1 MALKPGTKLTS
12 MFNANIEIVNLLGSG
27 GQGYV
32 YKILYNGAPKAL
44 KIYKPSA
51 LKDPQAFY
59 NNVKENI
66 QRGSPSPSFL
76 WPTDLLKWNGKTFGY
91 IMDLRPSEYE
101 ELSAFMAGSVYFA
114 SFKVAVSAALQIIA
128 AFRILHNQGY
138 SYQDLNDG
146 NFFINPKTGDVL
158 ICDNDNVAQN
168 GKNTGIL
175 GKPRYM
181 APEIV
186 RHETMPNTQTD
197 RFSLSVI
204 LFIMLTMTHPLEGK
218 RYLVPCLTPE
228 IEEQIYGTEPIF
240 LLDPDDKRN
249 APIAGIHNN
258 IGIVWPV
265 LPQYMKDAFL
275 REFSQEVLKN
285 PGRRST
291 EANWQT
297 LLIRFRSEI
306 IPCGMCGN
314 EVFTYN
320 AAAPVCD
327 RCKRSL
333 GSFRKIKMAGCDYL
347 MPALPGNIVY
357 RVQLGTANVD
367 QAGNPMMRVRRNP
380 KDPQQIILQNVSG
393 QDVEVTTPSGKIK
406 MVANNAAVPANPGI
420 KIKLQNGS
428 LEIVE

>member
-249 APIAGIHNN
+249 APIAGIHSN

>member
-249 APIAGIHNN
+249 APIAGIHSN

-291 EANWQT
+291 EANWQS

>member
-1 MALKPGTKLTS
+1 

-59 NNVKENI
+59 NDVKEKL

-76 WPTDLLKWNGKTFGY
+76 WPTDLLKWNGNTFGY

>member
-291 EANWQT
+291 EANWQS

-357 RVQLGTANVD
+357 RVQLGTASVD

>member
-44 KIYKPSA
+44 RIYKPSA

-291 EANWQT
+291 EANWQS

>member
-1 MALKPGTKLTS
+1 MALKPGTKFTS
-12 MFNANIEIVNLLGSG
+12 MFNADIEIVNLLGSG
-27 GQGYV
+27 GQGFV

-59 NNVKENI
+59 TNVKENI

-91 IMDLRPSEYE
+91 IMDLRPAEYE
-101 ELSAFMAGSVYFA
+101 ELSLFMAGAVHFA

-168 GKNTGIL
+168 GKSTGIL

-186 RHETMPNTQTD
+186 RGETMPNTQTD

-218 RYLVPCLTPE
+218 RYLVSCLTPE
-228 IEEQIYGTEPIF
+228 IEEQIYGIEPIF

-249 APIAGIHNN
+249 APVAGIHNN
-258 IGIVWPV
+258 IGMVWPA
-265 LPQYMKDAFL
+265 LPQYMRDAFT
-275 REFSQEVLKN
+275 REFSRDVLMN
-285 PGRRST
+285 PGRRSS

-306 IPCGMCGN
+306 IPCTMCGN
-314 EVFTYN
+314 EVFRYN
-320 AAAPVCD
+320 EAAPVCD
-327 RCKRSL
+327 DCKRSL
-333 GSFRKIKMAGCDYL
+333 GKFKKLKMAGCDYL

-367 QAGNPMMRVRRNP
+367 QAGNPMMLVRRNP
-380 KDPQQIILQNVSG
+380 KDPQQVILQNVSG
-393 QDVEVTTPSGKIK
+393 VDVEVTTPTGKIK
-406 MVANNAAVPANPGI
+406 MVSNNGAVPANTGI

-428 LEIVE
+428 LEIVD

>member
-291 EANWQT
+291 EANWQS